1 LSPAA
6 CQNIVIT
13 LCKKSVSEHPTC
25 KYFTENLQQYDVGKT
40 LIMLLQMY
48 VIHLAAGRG
57 FFMAGCPM
65 WRKHMETIGTLWLY
79 LVFFGIVSIMLVI
92 DFIGFKHQHGQ
103 EVKIRTAAYW
113 SVAWVSVAAL
123 FGGGLWLYLE
133 QTAGVVLA
141 NQKVMEYFAG
151 YLLEKSLAID
161 NVFVWLMI
169 FAAFA
174 IPPALQRQLLLY
186 GVLGAIVLRTIF
198 IFIGAWFVQEF
209 SWILYLFG
217 AFLVYTGYKFLR
229 GHNDEA
235 SNIEDMPLLKWL
247 RKHMRITP
255 QLEGNKFF
263 IRKDGLLWATP
274 LFLVLILVEAS
285 DVIFAMDSIPAIFAV
300 TTDPFIV
307 LTANLMAILG
317 LRAMFF
323 LLSGAASK
331 MYYLPYGL
339 GVILVFIGF
348 KMLMLDVFH
357 MPIWISLGFI
367 VIVLAITAL
376 LSIRHNK
383 KYNIHQL

>member
-1 LSPAA
+1 
-6 CQNIVIT
+6 
-13 LCKKSVSEHPTC
+13 
-25 KYFTENLQQYDVGKT
+25 
-40 LIMLLQMY
+40 
-48 VIHLAAGRG
+48 
-57 FFMAGCPM
+57 
-65 WRKHMETIGTLWLY
+65 METIGTLWLY
-79 LVFFGIVSIMLVI
+79 LVFFAIVAVMLII
-92 DFIGFKHQHGQ
+92 DFVGFKHQHGQ
-103 EVKIRTAAYW
+103 EVKVRTAAYW
-113 SVAWVSVAAL
+113 SIAWVSVATL

-133 QTAGVVLA
+133 QTAGTAIA
-141 NQKVMEYFAG
+141 NAKVMEYFAG

-174 IPPALQRQLLLY
+174 IPPALQRKLLLY

-209 SWILYLFG
+209 SWILYIFG
-217 AFLVYTGYKFLR
+217 AFLVYTGFKFLR
-229 GHNDEA
+229 GQHEED
-235 SNIEDMPLLKWL
+235 SNIEDMAILKWL

-255 QLEGNKFF
+255 QLQGDKFF
-263 IRKDGLLWATP
+263 VRQNGLLWATP

-285 DVIFAMDSIPAIFAV
+285 DVIFAVDSIPAIFAV

-331 MYYLPYGL
+331 MHYLPYGL
-339 GVILVFIGF
+339 GIILVFIGF

-357 MPIWISLGFI
+357 MPIWISLSFI
-367 VIVLAITAL
+367 VIVLTITAI
-376 LSIRHNK
+376 LSIRHSK
-383 KYNIHQL
+383 KHNQTTL

>member
-1 LSPAA
+1 
-6 CQNIVIT
+6 
-13 LCKKSVSEHPTC
+13 
-25 KYFTENLQQYDVGKT
+25 
-40 LIMLLQMY
+40 
-48 VIHLAAGRG
+48 
-57 FFMAGCPM
+57 
-65 WRKHMETIGTLWLY
+65 METVGTLWLY
-79 LVFFGIVSIMLVI
+79 LVFFAIVAVMLVI

-103 EVKIRTAAYW
+103 EVKVRTAAYW
-113 SVAWVSVAAL
+113 SIAWVSVATL

-133 QTAGVVLA
+133 QTAGTAIA
-141 NQKVMEYFAG
+141 NAKVMEYFAG

-174 IPPALQRQLLLY
+174 IPPALQRKLLLY

-209 SWILYLFG
+209 SWILYIFG
-217 AFLVYTGYKFLR
+217 AFLVYTGFKFLR
-229 GHNDEA
+229 GQHEED
-235 SNIEDMPLLKWL
+235 SNIEDMAILKWL

-255 QLEGNKFF
+255 QLQGDKFF
-263 IRKDGLLWATP
+263 VRQNGLLWATP

-285 DVIFAMDSIPAIFAV
+285 DVIFAVDSIPAIFAV

-331 MYYLPYGL
+331 MHYLPYGL
-339 GVILVFIGF
+339 GIILVFIGF

-357 MPIWISLGFI
+357 MPIWISLSFI
-367 VIVLAITAL
+367 VIVLTVTAI
-376 LSIRHNK
+376 LSIRHSKRHNETT
-383 KYNIHQL
+383 L

>member
-1 LSPAA
+1 
-6 CQNIVIT
+6 
-13 LCKKSVSEHPTC
+13 
-25 KYFTENLQQYDVGKT
+25 
-40 LIMLLQMY
+40 
-48 VIHLAAGRG
+48 
-57 FFMAGCPM
+57 
-65 WRKHMETIGTLWLY
+65 METIGTLWLY
-79 LVFFGIVSIMLVI
+79 LVFFAIVAVMLII
-92 DFIGFKHQHGQ
+92 DFVGFKHQHGQ
-103 EVKIRTAAYW
+103 EVKVRTAAYW
-113 SVAWVSVAAL
+113 SIAWVSVATL

-133 QTAGVVLA
+133 QTAGTAIA
-141 NQKVMEYFAG
+141 NAKVMEYFAG

-174 IPPALQRQLLLY
+174 IPPALQRKLLLY

-209 SWILYLFG
+209 SWILYIFG
-217 AFLVYTGYKFLR
+217 AFLVYTGFKFLR
-229 GHNDEA
+229 GQDEEE
-235 SNIEDMPLLKWL
+235 SNIEDMAILKWL
-247 RKHMRITP
+247 RKRMRITP
-255 QLEGNKFF
+255 QLEADKFF

-285 DVIFAMDSIPAIFAV
+285 DVIFAVDSIPAIFAV

-331 MYYLPYGL
+331 MHYLPYGL
-339 GVILVFIGF
+339 GIILVFIGC

-357 MPIWISLGFI
+357 MPIWISLSFI
-367 VIVLAITAL
+367 VIVLTITAI
-376 LSIRHNK
+376 LSIRHSK
-383 KYNIHQL
+383 KHNQTTL

>member
-1 LSPAA
+1 
-6 CQNIVIT
+6 
-13 LCKKSVSEHPTC
+13 
-25 KYFTENLQQYDVGKT
+25 
-40 LIMLLQMY
+40 
-48 VIHLAAGRG
+48 
-57 FFMAGCPM
+57 
-65 WRKHMETIGTLWLY
+65 METIGTLWLY
-79 LVFFGIVSIMLVI
+79 LVFFAIVAVMLVI

-103 EVKIRTAAYW
+103 EVKVRTAAYW
-113 SVAWVSVAAL
+113 SIAWVSVATL

-133 QTAGVVLA
+133 QTAGAAIA
-141 NQKVMEYFAG
+141 NTKVMEYFAG

-174 IPPALQRQLLLY
+174 IPPALQRKLLLY

-209 SWILYLFG
+209 SWILYIFG
-217 AFLVYTGYKFLR
+217 AFLVYTGFKFLR
-229 GHNDEA
+229 GQHEED
-235 SNIEDMPLLKWL
+235 SNIEDMAILKWL

-255 QLEGNKFF
+255 KLQGDKFF
-263 IRKDGLLWATP
+263 VLQNGLLWATP

-285 DVIFAMDSIPAIFAV
+285 DVIFAVDSIPAIFAV

-331 MYYLPYGL
+331 MHYLPYGL
-339 GVILVFIGF
+339 GIILVFIGF

-357 MPIWISLGFI
+357 MPIWISLSFI
-367 VIVLAITAL
+367 VLVLTITAI
-376 LSIRHNK
+376 LSIRHSK
-383 KYNIHQL
+383 KHNETTL

>member
-1 LSPAA
+1 MESIG
-6 CQNIVIT
+6 NI
-13 LCKKSVSEHPTC
+13 
-25 KYFTENLQQYDVGKT
+25 
-40 LIMLLQMY
+40 
-48 VIHLAAGRG
+48 
-57 FFMAGCPM
+57 
-65 WRKHMETIGTLWLY
+65 WLY
-79 LVFFGIVSIMLVI
+79 LAFFGIVTVMLII
-92 DFIGFKHQHGQ
+92 DFLGFKQKEGQ
-103 EVKIRTAAYW
+103 DVKIKTAAYW
-113 SVAWVSVAAL
+113 SIAWVTIASL
-123 FGGGLWLYLE
+123 FGGGLWLYLQ
-133 QTAGVVLA
+133 QTLGVDVA
-141 NQKVMEYFAG
+141 NTKTMEYFAG

-186 GVLGAIVLRTIF
+186 GVLGAIILRTIF

-209 SWILYLFG
+209 SWILYIFG
-217 AFLVYTGYKFLR
+217 AFLVYTGFKFLK
-229 GHNDEA
+229 GQDDDP
-235 SNIEDMPLLKWL
+235 NIEEMAILKWL

-263 IRKDGLLWATP
+263 VRQNGVLWATP

-285 DVIFAMDSIPAIFAV
+285 DVIFAVDSIPAIFAV

-331 MYYLPYGL
+331 MHYLPYGL
-339 GVILVFIGF
+339 GIILVFIGF

-367 VIVLAITAL
+367 IVVLAITAI
-376 LSIRHNK
+376 LSIRHSK
-383 KYNIHQL
+383 KFNETTL

>member
-1 LSPAA
+1 
-6 CQNIVIT
+6 
-13 LCKKSVSEHPTC
+13 
-25 KYFTENLQQYDVGKT
+25 
-40 LIMLLQMY
+40 
-48 VIHLAAGRG
+48 
-57 FFMAGCPM
+57 
-65 WRKHMETIGTLWLY
+65 MESIGNLWLY
-79 LVFFGIVSIMLVI
+79 LAFFGIVTIMLLI
-92 DFIGFKHQHGQ
+92 DFLGFKQKEGQ
-103 EVKIRTAAYW
+103 EVKVKTAAYW
-113 SVAWVSVAAL
+113 SVAWVTVASL

-133 QTAGVVLA
+133 QTAGVAVA
-141 NQKVMEYFAG
+141 NTKVMEYFAG

-209 SWILYLFG
+209 SWILYIFG
-217 AFLVYTGYKFLR
+217 AFLVYTGFKFLK
-229 GHNDEA
+229 GQDDDP
-235 SNIEDMPLLKWL
+235 NIEEMAILKWL

-263 IRKDGLLWATP
+263 VRQNGVLWATP

-285 DVIFAMDSIPAIFAV
+285 DVIFAVDSIPAIFAV

-331 MYYLPYGL
+331 MHYLPYGL
-339 GVILVFIGF
+339 GLILVFIGF

-357 MPIWISLGFI
+357 MPIWISLSFI
-367 VIVLAITAL
+367 VIVLTITAI
-376 LSIRHNK
+376 LSIRHSK
-383 KYNIHQL
+383 KHNQTTL